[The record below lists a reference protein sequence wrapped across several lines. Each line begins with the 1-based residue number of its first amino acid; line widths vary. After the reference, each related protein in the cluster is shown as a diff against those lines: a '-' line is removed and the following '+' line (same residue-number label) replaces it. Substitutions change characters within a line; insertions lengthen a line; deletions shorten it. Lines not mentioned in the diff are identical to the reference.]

1 MIELRDLNHVYPG
14 NIHAV
19 KDLNLKIDDNKVCV
33 LIGPSGCGKST
44 VLNMINKLIGISSGD
59 ILIDGVNIQE
69 IETVE
74 LRRNIGYAIQEISL
88 FPHKTVG
95 ENIATVPHLK
105 KWDKEKTNQRVE
117 ELLILMGLEP
127 KRYRDKYPSQLSG
140 GEQQRVGVARAL
152 GANPP
157 ILLMDEPFGA
167 VDPIA
172 RTRLQDEFLLIQ
184 EKINKTIVFV
194 THDIDE
200 AIKMGDYIAILDK
213 GELVQ
218 YGTPREI
225 LQNPVNKF
233 VEEFMGEDRNVKGL
247 QLTYVE
253 EIIEQQDSFGLET
266 DDYNTV
272 IRKLEQ
278 TKLNS
283 LPILTVDK
291 KLIGYMSPR
300 VIGQTSDQDWKKEIK
315 DYNKI
320 LNKKTTVYN
329 TMFDIMVDVNNYL
342 PAVDRKNKYLGVVT
356 QEKVNKMLRNIK
368 DETMEVPDD
377 KENN

>member
-1 MIELRDLNHVYPG
+1 MIELRNLNHVYPG
-14 NIHAV
+14 NIQAV
-19 KDLNLKIDDNKVCV
+19 KDLNLKIDDNKICV

-44 VLNMINKLIGISSGD
+44 VLNMINKLIGISSGE
-59 ILIDGVNIQE
+59 ILIDGVSIEE

-95 ENIATVPHLK
+95 ENIATVPNLK
-105 KWDKEKTNQRVE
+105 KWSKDKKNQRVE
-117 ELLILMGLEP
+117 ELLTLMGLEP
-127 KRYRDKYPSQLSG
+127 ERYKDKYPLQLSG

-200 AIKMGDYIAILDK
+200 AIKMGDYIAILNK

-233 VEEFMGEDRNVKGL
+233 VEDFMGEDRNVKSL
-247 QLTYVE
+247 QLIFAE
-253 EIIEQQDSFGLET
+253 EIVEQEDSYCLET
-266 DDYNTV
+266 EDYNAV
-272 IRKLEQ
+272 RDKLGK
-278 TKLNS
+278 TTLNS
-283 LPILTVDK
+283 LPILDTNK
-291 KLIGYMSPR
+291 KLVGYMS
-300 VIGQTSDQDWKKEIK
+300 
-315 DYNKI
+315 
-320 LNKKTTVYN
+320 
-329 TMFDIMVDVNNYL
+329 
-342 PAVDRKNKYLGVVT
+342 
-356 QEKVNKMLRNIK
+356 LRNIGK
-368 DETMEVPDD
+368 KIPKTGP
-377 KENN
+377 KK